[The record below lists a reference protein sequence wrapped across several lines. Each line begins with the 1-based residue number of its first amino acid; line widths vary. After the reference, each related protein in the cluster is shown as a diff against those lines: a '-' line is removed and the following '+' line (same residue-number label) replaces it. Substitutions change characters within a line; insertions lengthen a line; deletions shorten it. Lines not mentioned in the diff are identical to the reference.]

1 MNTIINTDVFYPPG
15 ACTSSSNYA
24 FNTGAVGA
32 GGIGYAN
39 PSSVTGYFDTTAN
52 PTGAITIESK
62 DVIIDGRSMRD
73 FMESMEKRMAI
84 LVPDPRKLEHF
95 QSLQKAYAHYKTLEA
110 LCELPTDDQ
119 HA

>member
-1 MNTIINTDVFYPPG
+1 MNTIINTDLFYPPG

-32 GGIGYAN
+32 GGIGY
-39 PSSVTGYFDTTAN
+39 AN